1 MKFEDL
7 LSRADDETLQNL
19 LGSAVLRS
27 LKLLDPTFTSP
38 SRLREILLGLHSP
51 ESLLLNEGSRKQLLE
66 LLRPEQA
73 KILALILDAPTNG
86 DVFKALREVKIR
98 KNSERERALF
108 DFFELSLP
116 KPEITD
122 ENPSTEIS
130 QPQYALFVH
139 QRHAI
144 HKVKQYL
151 VQEPKRVLLHMPTG
165 SGKTRTAMNVICDRL
180 RSQEPTLIVWLAYS
194 EELCEQAAEEFLK
207 AWKFLGD
214 RPINLYRFWGNHE
227 LELANVR
234 DGIVIA
240 GLSKLYS
247 RAKRSIQFINQLGSR
262 SSLVVI
268 DEAHQAIAETY
279 SLVLDTLVI
288 PYERTALLGLTA
300 TPGRTWSDINA
311 DAKLA
316 QFFGQNK
323 VTLEIEGYSSPVEY
337 LIAEQYLAKPIFK
350 SLLYQ
355 SGLELSERDRNLI
368 QEELELP
375 QHILNRL
382 ADDEQRNLRI
392 LIEAENLTYRHRR
405 ILVFAI
411 SVNHAKLL
419 ATVLKVRGLKSNVIT
434 GSTPSSERDRLI
446 AEFKNNS
453 PEPQILCNYGV
464 LTTGFDAPQT
474 SAAVIARPTSSLVL
488 YSQMVGRVIRGV
500 KAGGN
505 ATAEIVTVVDSGLPG
520 FGSISEAFTNWED
533 VWRKD

>member
-7 LSRADDETLQNL
+7 ISRADDETLQNL

-27 LKLLDPTFTSP
+27 LKLLDSSLTSP

-51 ESLLLNEGSRKQLLE
+51 ESLLLNENSRKQLLE

-73 KILALILDAPTNG
+73 KILALILDAPSNS
-86 DVFKALREVKIR
+86 DIFKALGEVKIR

-108 DFFELSLP
+108 DFFELPLP
-116 KPEITD
+116 KPEIIG

-130 QPQYALFVH
+130 QPQYGLFVH
-139 QRHAI
+139 QRQAI

-151 VQEPKRVLLHMPTG
+151 LQEPRRVLLHMPTG

-180 RSQEPTLIVWLAYS
+180 RFQEPTLIVWLAYS
-194 EELCEQAAEEFLK
+194 EELCEQAAAEFFK
-207 AWKFLGD
+207 AWQSLGD
-214 RPINLYRFWGNHE
+214 RPINLYRFWGDHE
-227 LELANVR
+227 LDLADVR
-234 DGIVIA
+234 DGIVVA

-279 SLVLDTLVI
+279 SLVLDSLVI

-316 QFFGQNK
+316 KFFGQNK
-323 VTLEIEGYSSPVEY
+323 VTLEIEGYGSPVEY
-337 LIAEQYLAKPIFK
+337 LIAEQYLAQAKFK

-355 SGLELSERDRNLI
+355 NGLELSERDRNLI
-368 QEELELP
+368 QEKLEIP
-375 QHILNRL
+375 QNVLNRL
-382 ADDEQRNLRI
+382 AEDEQRNLLI
-392 LIEAENLTYRHRR
+392 LIEAEKLIYQHQR
-405 ILVFAI
+405 ILIFAI
-411 SVNHAKLL
+411 SVAHAKLL
-419 ATVLKVRGLKSNVIT
+419 ASVLKLRGIQANAIT
-434 GSTPSSERDRLI
+434 GSTPASERNRLI
-446 AEFKNNS
+446 KEFKNS
-453 PEPQILCNYGV
+453 SIKPQILCNYGV

-474 SAAVIARPTSSLVL
+474 SAAIIARPTTSLVL
-488 YSQMVGRVIRGV
+488 YSQMVGRVIRGI

-505 ATAEIVTVVDSGLPG
+505 ATSEIITVVDSELPG
-520 FGSISEAFTNWED
+520 FGSISDAFTNWED

>member
-1 MKFEDL
+1 MKFDDL

-27 LKLLDPTFTSP
+27 LKLLDPTLTSP
-38 SRLREILLGLHSP
+38 SRLREILLELHSP
-51 ESLLLNEGSRKQLLE
+51 ESLLLNEATRKQLLE

-73 KILALILDAPTNG
+73 KILALILDAPSNG
-86 DVFKALREVKIR
+86 DVFKALKEVKIR

-108 DFFELSLP
+108 DFFELPLP
-116 KPEITD
+116 KPEIID
-122 ENPSTEIS
+122 ENPSSQIS

-139 QRHAI
+139 QRNAI

-151 VQEPKRVLLHMPTG
+151 LQEPKRVLLHMPTG
-165 SGKTRTAMNVICDRL
+165 SGKTRTAMNVICDQL

-194 EELCEQAAEEFLK
+194 EELCEQAAEEFFK

-227 LELANVR
+227 LDLTNVR
-234 DGIVIA
+234 DGIVVA

-279 SLVLDTLVI
+279 SLILDTLVI

-323 VTLEIEGYSSPVEY
+323 VTLEIEGYDSPVEY
-337 LIAEQYLAKPIFK
+337 LIAEQYLAQPTFK

-355 SGLELSERDRNLI
+355 SGLELSDKDRAFI
-368 QEELELP
+368 EKELELP
-375 QHILNRL
+375 KHILNRL

-392 LIEAENLTYRHRR
+392 LIETEELTYRHRR

-411 SVNHAKLL
+411 SVEHAKLL
-419 ATVLKVRGLKSNVIT
+419 ATVFKVKGLRANVIT
-434 GSTPSSERDRLI
+434 GTTPSLERDRLI
-446 AEFKNNS
+446 EEFKNNS

-474 SAAVIARPTSSLVL
+474 SAVVIARPTFSLVL
-488 YSQMVGRVIRGV
+488 YSQMVGRAIRGV

-505 ATAEIVTVVDSGLPG
+505 ATAEIVTVVDSELPG